1 MIRVG
6 IVGITSYTGEELI
19 KLLLK
24 NKDVEITSL
33 SARVEDKTSIADLYP
48 ELKGKLDVPYK
59 TLDIDD
65 VAGKSDI
72 VFLALPHTV
81 SKDIVPEF
89 LKKKNKVIDLS
100 ADYRLP
106 GKVYSE
112 WYGTDQADEKD
123 LDRAVYGL
131 PELNREKIR
140 KAQLVANPGCYPTS
154 IVLGLLPVIK
164 DGSDNEGIIIVD
176 SKSGIT
182 GAGRK
187 AAEKIES
194 DDKETQNFKC
204 YKPNAHQHIPEI
216 EHILSKEAG
225 KKIEVTFVPHLLP
238 IKRGILSTIYV
249 RYEGMEQEE
258 HIYDLY
264 KQKYANE
271 PFVRIKPLGEMP
283 EIKDV
288 AYTNFCDIGIKVT
301 RGTLIIVSVIDN
313 LLKGASGQ
321 AVQNMNIM
329 CGFDESAGLD

>member
-1 MIRVG
+1 MVRVG

-19 KLLLK
+19 KLLVK

-33 SARVEDKTSIADLYP
+33 SARVEDETSIADLYP

-59 TLDIDD
+59 ALDIDD

-81 SKDIVPEF
+81 SKDIAPAF
-89 LKKKNKVIDLS
+89 LKKGNRVIDLS

-112 WYGTDQADEKD
+112 WYETDQADGKD
-123 LDRAVYGL
+123 LDKAVYGL
-131 PELNREKIR
+131 PELNRDKIE

-154 IVLGLLPVIK
+154 ILLGLLPVIK
-164 DGSDNEGIIIVD
+164 DISESGGSITID

-194 DDKETQNFKC
+194 EDKEAQNFKC
-204 YKPNAHQHIPEI
+204 YKPNAHQHMPEV
-216 EHILSKEAG
+216 EHILSLEAG

-249 RYEGMEQEE
+249 RYQGMGQEQEI
-258 HIYDLY
+258 HDLY
-264 KQKYANE
+264 TKKYAAE

-329 CGFDESAGLD
+329 CGFDEKEGLD